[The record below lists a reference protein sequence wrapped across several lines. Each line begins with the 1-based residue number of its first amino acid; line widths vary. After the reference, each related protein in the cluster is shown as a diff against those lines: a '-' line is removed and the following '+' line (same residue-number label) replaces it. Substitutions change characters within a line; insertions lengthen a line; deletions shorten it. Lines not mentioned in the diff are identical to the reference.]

1 MSTRVRQDLPIWMST
16 SKGPTLLVP
25 QTITGFQRDE
35 RHFTTVVP
43 FRWILDNIVPGL
55 ALEEAEREIDE
66 GNPVDPR
73 ARQLAPFRRKMQ
85 RPFLKPVT
93 ERRSIAGRSVPV
105 VTLAPTQK
113 MKNSVGPLRKYLLE
127 QFAPDS
133 AAGFGVLPG
142 FVAVWPEPMATTSVA
157 VNVSGFESPWVQY
170 DFSSIGRGALAD
182 GECRH
187 LALERIAADPKV
199 PAALKDKLL
208 RKHVT
213 VEVYHGVS
221 VEQAAGMFVD
231 LNFEGTP
238 VDRITK
244 ANIDTRNKWINATKE
259 IFGDLGISLATDGRQ
274 LTIAHQ
280 QMGQWLLLTHAE
292 QMVKAITNGPYKAL
306 SNSKAAESW
315 EGVDFERLR
324 QAGVAWFGE
333 IFSYFGGPQV
343 LADKSRVI
351 RTIAVRVAL
360 ASLGSA
366 FYHEDA
372 AGIDRAR
379 KALAEIDWIVSEAW
393 NGIGGKV
400 VVTDGV
406 AKMAAGSG
414 KETITKAV
422 QAVTKPE
429 TIAGKAVRR
438 MT

>member
-1 MSTRVRQDLPIWMST
+1 MST

-25 QTITGFQRDE
+25 QTITGFQRGD

-43 FRWILDNIVPGL
+43 FRWLLDNVVSGL
-55 ALEEAEREIDE
+55 VLEDAERDIDE

-73 ARQLAPFRRKMQ
+73 AAQLVQFRKKMQ
-85 RPFLKPVT
+85 RPFRKSVT
-93 ERRSIAGRSVPV
+93 ERRSVAGRSVPV
-105 VTLAPTQK
+105 VALAATQK

-127 QFAPDS
+127 EFAPS
-133 AAGFGVLPG
+133 PEEGFGVLPG
-142 FVAVWPEPMATTSVA
+142 FVAVWPEPMTVTPIEISVP
-157 VNVSGFESPWVQY
+157 GFESPWAQY
-170 DFSSIGRGALAD
+170 DFSSLGRGALAD

-187 LALERIAADPKV
+187 LALERINADPKV
-199 PAALKDKLL
+199 SATLKDKLL
-208 RKHVT
+208 NKKVT
-213 VEVYHGVS
+213 VEIYHGVS
-221 VEQAAGMFVD
+221 VEEAAGMFVD

-244 ANIDTRNKWINATKE
+244 ANIDPRNKWIAATKE
-259 IFGDLGISLATDGRQ
+259 IFDELGISLATDGRQ
-274 LTIAHQ
+274 LTAAHQ

-292 QMVKAITNGPYKAL
+292 QMVKAITNGPYRAL
-306 SNSKAAESW
+306 ANSKAAESW
-315 EGVDFERLR
+315 EGVDFEKLR
-324 QAGVAWFGE
+324 RAGVAWFGE
-333 IFSYFGGPQV
+333 IFNHFEGPQV

-366 FYHEDA
+366 FYHEDSV
-372 AGIDRAR
+372 GIDRAR
-379 KALAEIDWIVSEAW
+379 KALTEIDWIVSEAW

-400 VVTDGV
+400 VVTDGA

-429 TIAGKAVRR
+429 TNAGKAVRR
-438 MT
+438 IE